1 MTEAPLDPRLRQH
14 DGWAIREQ
22 GPRDATHSVLLLPG
36 ALCSSVFYDDLL
48 SEPAL
53 AEASLRFVATTLPGF
68 GGTTPPTD
76 LSIENYARL
85 AGRLAADAGCDVVVG
100 HSLGANVALE
110 MVAAGEFRGPVVL
123 ISPSFSREDE
133 SKFPRALDRLG
144 VVFGHLPYA
153 LMMKLVGPAMKNS
166 LPPSRRDVLIVDLKN
181 NDPRFLRRQTR
192 AYLEYLDRHGSL
204 AERLCDAGV
213 PAWVVFGSDGDVGL
227 TKDERR
233 VLEACQHVTLTTI
246 ADTGHFSLND
256 KPERIAELV
265 LAAASSGL
273 KSGATA

>member
-1 MTEAPLDPRLRQH
+1 MTEAPVDPRVRQH
-14 DGWAIREQ
+14 DGWLIRER
-22 GPRDATHSVLLLPG
+22 GPRDAMHSVLLLPG

-48 SEPAL
+48 SEPTL
-53 AEASLRFVATTLPGF
+53 ADPPLRFVATTLPGF

-76 LSIENYARL
+76 VSMENYAAL
-85 AGRLAADAGCDVVVG
+85 GGRLAADVGCDVVVG

-133 SKFPRALDRLG
+133 SKFPRVLDRLG

-153 LMMKLVGPAMKNS
+153 LMMKLVGPAMKSS
-166 LPPSRRDVLIVDLKN
+166 LPPSRRDVLIADLKN

-192 AYLEYLDRHGSL
+192 AYLEYLDRHGSV
-204 AERLCDAGV
+204 AGRLCEAGV
-213 PAWVVFGSDGDVGL
+213 AAWVAFGSDDEIGL
-227 TKDERR
+227 TEDERR
-233 VLEACQHVTLTTI
+233 VLDACPHVTLTTI
-246 ADTGHFSLND
+246 PDTNHFALNH

-265 LAAASSGL
+265 LAAVSSLG
-273 KSGATA
+273 